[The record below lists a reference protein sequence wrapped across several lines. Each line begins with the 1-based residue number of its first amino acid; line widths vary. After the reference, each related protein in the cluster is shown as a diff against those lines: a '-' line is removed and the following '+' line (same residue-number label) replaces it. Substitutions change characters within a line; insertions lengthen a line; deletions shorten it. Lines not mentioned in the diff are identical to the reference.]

1 MAFIAGALNAG
12 GFLAVHRY
20 TSHMS
25 GIISGMADEFALGEV
40 TLGLSLLV
48 MLLCFIAGAM
58 HSSWLIL
65 WARRQRLRGGYGV
78 SMMEEAG
85 LLLLFGLLGA
95 GLSLHKG
102 FSLR

>member
-40 TLGLSLLV
+40 TLGLS
-48 MLLCFIAGAM
+48 C
-58 HSSWLIL
+58 W
-65 WARRQRLRGGYGV
+65 
-78 SMMEEAG
+78 
-85 LLLLFGLLGA
+85 
-95 GLSLHKG
+95 
-102 FSLR
+102 